1 MSTVGHLALGLAAA
15 RLQPGSRRGLA
26 PRLALYAF
34 LGVAPDL
41 DLVPIALGWGRLVP
55 LGHRGA
61 THSLAAAVVVAA
73 VVALVWP
80 GTSRLRTG
88 LFAFLAMA
96 SHGLVDPLVAGSCG
110 TALLWPFSDAPF
122 TWGGF
127 QPLPATPV
135 GPELL
140 EAYGF
145 LHLAFEAALFAPFAV
160 YALWP
165 RSRRGV
171 AQLRQIAT
179 EPLRAGRRLLP
190 ELRSTSPR
198 EIRRVPALVTAGD
211 GVRRAVRRTGTGRP
225 RS

>member
-1 MSTVGHLALGLAAA
+1 MPTVGHLALGLAAA
-15 RLQPGSRRGLA
+15 RLQPGSRKGLLQ
-26 PRLALYAF
+26 RLALYAF

-41 DLVPIALGWGRLVP
+41 DLVPIALGWGRFVP

-61 THSLAAAVVVAA
+61 THSLAVAVAVATL
-73 VVALVWP
+73 VALAWP

-88 LFAFLAMA
+88 CFAFVAIA
-96 SHGLVDPLVAGSCG
+96 SHGLVDPLVAGSYG

-127 QPLPATPV
+127 QPLPGTPV

-145 LHLAFEAALFAPFAV
+145 LHLAFEAALFAPFGL

-165 RSRRGV
+165 RSRRSR
-171 AQLRQIAT
+171 ARLRQLTAL
-179 EPLRAGRRLLP
+179 PLRAAGAHLH
-190 ELRSTSPR
+190 ELRADAER
-198 EIRRVPALVTAGD
+198 
-211 GVRRAVRRTGTGRP
+211 
-225 RS
+225 